1 MARDSGSNSNG
12 VVVIGLGRFGSAL
25 ALELMEQD
33 VEVLG
38 IDGRDK
44 IVQELAGQLTHVVVA
59 DSTDEMA
66 LRQLSVH
73 EFERV
78 VIAIGNDVEASILTA
93 SLVLQMGVPTIWA
106 KAMSAAHAR
115 ILTQLGVHH
124 VVRPEHDM
132 GQRVAHLV
140 GGRMMD
146 YIEFDEDFAMT
157 KASPPSMVI
166 GRKLRQTPIRTHH
179 GVTVVAVKHRGHEF
193 TYATPDTVL
202 QKDDIIIVSGT
213 LRNIERFSELE

>member
-1 MARDSGSNSNG
+1 MARDSGHRDG

-25 ALELMEQD
+25 ALELVEQD

-44 IVQELAGQLTHVVVA
+44 IVQEMAGRLTHVVVA

-66 LRQLSVH
+66 LQQLSVQS
-73 EFERV
+73 FDRV

-93 SLVLQMGVPTIWA
+93 SLVLQMGVTSVWA
-106 KAMSAAHAR
+106 KAMSAARAR

-140 GGRMMD
+140 GSRMMD
-146 YIEFDEDFAMT
+146 YVEFDEDFAMT
-157 KASPPSMVI
+157 KTSPPSIIM
-166 GRKLRQTPIRTHH
+166 GKQLRRTSVRTHH
-179 GVTVVAVKHRGHEF
+179 RVTVVAVKHRGTEF

-202 QKDDIIIVSGT
+202 QRDDIIIVSGT
-213 LRNIERFSELE
+213 LRDIEKFSELE

>member
-1 MARDSGSNSNG
+1 MARDSGSNNG

-25 ALELMEQD
+25 ALELVEQEI
-33 VEVLG
+33 EVLG

-44 IVQELAGQLTHVVVA
+44 IVQEMAGQLTHVVVA

-73 EFERV
+73 EFNRV

-93 SLVLQMGVPTIWA
+93 SLVLHMGVPNVWA
-106 KAMSAAHAR
+106 KAMSHAHAR

-140 GGRMMD
+140 GSRMMD
-146 YIEFDEDFAMT
+146 YVEFDEDFAMT
-157 KASPPSMVI
+157 KTSPPSLIV
-166 GRKLRQTPIRTHH
+166 GKPLRRTSVRTHH
-179 GVTVVAVKHRGHEF
+179 GVTVVAVKHRAREF

-202 QKDDIIIVSGT
+202 QKDDVIIVSGT
-213 LRNIERFSELE
+213 LHNIERFSELE